1 MNKVEKIITELAQ
14 PLIEEI
20 GLKLW
25 DVTYT
30 KEAGEWFL
38 RVFIDKEG
46 GISIDDCEKATR
58 LLDPEIDAL
67 DPIAHSYI
75 FEVSSA
81 GAERILKRPEDFIQF
96 LGHKVEIK
104 LYKAQDGVKL
114 FVGNLQAF
122 TDDVITIALEDDE
135 KKEFEYKDVATARLR
150 L

>member
-1 MNKVEKIITELAQ
+1 MNKVEQIITELAE
-14 PLIEEI
+14 PRVKEL

-46 GISIDDCEKATR
+46 GISIDDCEKVTR

-81 GAERILKRPEDFIQF
+81 GAERVLKRPEDFTQF

-114 FVGNLQAF
+114 FVGNLQTF
-122 TDDVITIALEDDE
+122 VDDVITIETE
-135 KKEFEYKDVATARLR
+135 ENTKEFEYKDVATARLR

>member
-1 MNKVEKIITELAQ
+1 MNKVEKIITELAE
-14 PLIEEI
+14 PRVTEL
-20 GLKLW
+20 GLTLW

-46 GISIDDCEKATR
+46 GISIDDCEKVTR

-81 GAERILKRPEDFIQF
+81 GAERVLKRPEDFARF

-122 TDDVITIALEDDE
+122 ADDLITIETE
-135 KKEFEYKDVATARLR
+135 ENTKEFEYKDVATARLR